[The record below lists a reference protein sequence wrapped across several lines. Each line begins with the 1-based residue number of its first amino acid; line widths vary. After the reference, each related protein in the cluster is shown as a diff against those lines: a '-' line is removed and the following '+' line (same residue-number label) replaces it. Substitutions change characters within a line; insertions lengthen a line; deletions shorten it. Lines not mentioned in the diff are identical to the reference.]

1 MDKVGSYWSSFTAG
15 HFNLRSVNSWGPWLG
30 FKGPLNPSHYVGM
43 SCVYV
48 SFSGKRVIRLL
59 KDRHMLGER
68 FLKILLDVSLS
79 ARLIFWLGDRV
90 LNGLALLI
98 FGIKTNS

>member
-1 MDKVGSYWSSFTAG
+1 
-15 HFNLRSVNSWGPWLG
+15 
-30 FKGPLNPSHYVGM
+30 M

-59 KDRHMLGER
+59 KDSHMLGER
-68 FLKILLDVSLS
+68 FLKIRLDVSLS